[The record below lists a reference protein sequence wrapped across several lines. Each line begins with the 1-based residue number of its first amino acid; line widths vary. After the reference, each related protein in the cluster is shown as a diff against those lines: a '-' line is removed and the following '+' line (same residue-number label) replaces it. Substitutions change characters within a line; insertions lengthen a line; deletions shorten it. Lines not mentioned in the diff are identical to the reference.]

1 MAVSV
6 DELFELVKVPGVSGY
21 EKPIAE
27 YIKKKVEELGFD
39 SKIDP
44 LGNLWVEV
52 KGRGKSKYVL
62 AAHMDEL
69 GLVVSKITENGFIK
83 FKKVGGIDDRVL
95 PSTHVTVHGEKGS
108 VDGVITMTP
117 PHLRTKA
124 EEMNKVLEW
133 HELMID
139 VGASSR
145 EEVEELGIRIST
157 PITFKK
163 TLSLLRNNRFATRSL
178 DDRTGCYILLKLL
191 EKLSKE
197 EPEADVTVIFTVR
210 EEVGL
215 HGALAASNVLED
227 FDLAVAIDTTN
238 ATDYPGLPDVYSGT
252 LKLGE
257 GPALRLV
264 DRVFTATWRARE
276 FVEEVAR
283 EHNIRYQ
290 PLVTG
295 GGTDA
300 MALSLYGG
308 PRNSIAICIPT
319 RYTHSLVEVEQKDDI
334 EEAIKLLEAIVNTSY
349 R

>member
-1 MAVSV
+1 MKV
-6 DELFELVKVPGVSGY
+6 DINELFELVKVPGVSGY

-27 YIKKKVEELGFD
+27 YLKSKTEALGFD
-39 SKIDP
+39 TKVDA
-44 LGNLWVEV
+44 LGNVWVNV
-52 KGRGKSKYVL
+52 QGNGKSRYVL

-69 GLVVSKITENGFIK
+69 GLVVSKITDDGFLK
-83 FKKVGGIDDRVL
+83 FKKIGGIDDRVL
-95 PSTHVTVHGEKGS
+95 PSTHVIIHGEKEP
-108 VDGVITMTP
+108 VEGVITMIP
-117 PHLRTKA
+117 PHLRIKA
-124 EEMNKVLEW
+124 EETNKALEW

-139 VGASSR
+139 VGANSR
-145 EEVEELGIRIST
+145 KEVEELGIRISN

-163 TLSLLRNNRFATRSL
+163 TLTLLKNNRFSTRGL
-178 DDRTGCYILLKLL
+178 DDRTGCYILMKIL
-191 EKLSKE
+191 ERFSRE
-197 EPEADVTVIFTVR
+197 TPDADLTVIFTVR

-215 HGALAASNVLED
+215 HGALAASKILGEI
-227 FDLAVAIDTTN
+227 DLAIAIDTTN

-264 DRVFTATWRARE
+264 DRAFTATWKARE
-276 FVEEVAR
+276 FVENVAK
-283 EHNIRYQ
+283 EHAIKYQ

-300 MALSLYGG
+300 MALGLYGG

-334 EEAIKLLEAIVNTSY
+334 EETIKLIENIANTKYS
-349 R
+349 